1 MTSERHNSQ
10 TDDGSNRT
18 TDPAADGSGR
28 LDRRGLLG
36 SLGAT
41 AVTVGLAGCQVD
53 GGLFGGTES
62 EPTADAP
69 TDSGTPNCSSFTT
82 LTQADLNGGVTL
94 AKGCYRIDSIL
105 AVTDGTLTLE
115 AGVYVEFGQDAG
127 IHVKSDGAFET
138 TGTKSDPVI
147 LTGKTRNRGFWQG
160 VRLHNGP
167 TGQNDLQNT
176 ILEYAGSGKWHGA
189 YSIRSGGLLVSSGV
203 TSLDGVTLRH
213 NDRAG
218 LRAPYEDPDLTVE
231 NTRIASNEL
240 SAQVHSD
247 LVGGI
252 AADNTV
258 ENNDTDR
265 ITITGGGRGQN
276 TVSNDQTWVD
286 PGVDYY
292 AEKDIQLGADLTVEE
307 NVTVQCAEKVGI
319 EVDGVTLETNGSGG
333 DGVIFTG
340 TRETPGAWQGV
351 YAGNGATLDLVHTRV
366 EYGGG
371 EIWTGAADSRG
382 GVLIQGDAV
391 TATFDH
397 CICNHNENAGI
408 KVDSGGTD
416 LTVTECIFSDNT
428 AALQLHANAVDGL
441 GPSQTF
447 GSGSYVGVQ
456 SGPQTRLTDAATWHG
471 FDVPYRLGRNLPV
484 DAALTIEPG
493 ATIESNQDV
502 TIFTGKG
509 TNGSI
514 NADAAG
520 SARITFTSVD
530 GTPGT
535 WNGISF
541 ITGSANNVLRNVLVE
556 NAGQNRMRGGE
567 DSQASVLL
575 YSFGHTGTATVEN
588 STIRDSGYHGIS
600 YGPNSNLTC
609 GGNQFS
615 GNAKQDVKFTGN
627 GVGKNCT

>member
-1 MTSERHNSQ
+1 MTRKRQSSR
-10 TDDGSNRT
+10 TADGSNRT
-18 TDPAADGSGR
+18 SEETADGTDR
-28 LDRRGLLG
+28 LDRRRLLG

-41 AVTVGLAGCQVD
+41 AVTVGFAGCQID
-53 GGLFGGTES
+53 GDLFGSTES

-69 TDSGTPNCSSFTT
+69 TDSASPNCSSFTT
-82 LTQADLNGGVTL
+82 LSQSDLNGGVTL
-94 AKGCYRIDSIL
+94 EKGCYRIDSVL

-115 AGVYVEFGQDAG
+115 AGVYVEFGRDAG
-127 IHVKSDGAFET
+127 IHVKSDGGFET
-138 TGTKSDPVI
+138 AGTASDPVI
-147 LTGKTRNRGFWQG
+147 LTGQTRTRGFWRG
-160 VRLHNGP
+160 IRLNNGS
-167 TGQNDLQNT
+167 TGQNGLQNT
-176 ILEYAGSGKWHGA
+176 ILEYAGASKWHGA
-189 YSIRSGGLLVSSGV
+189 YAIRSGGLLVSSGV
-203 TSLDGVTLRH
+203 ASLDGVTLRH

-231 NTRIASNEL
+231 NTRIANNAL

-247 LVGGI
+247 LVSGI

-276 TVSNDQTWVD
+276 SVRNSGTWVD

-292 AEKDIQLGADLTVEE
+292 AEKDVLLSADLTVEE
-307 NVTVQCAEKVGI
+307 NVTVQCAEDVGI
-319 EVDGVTLETNGSGG
+319 EADGVTFETNGSGG

-340 TRETPGAWQGV
+340 TRDSPGAWQGIF
-351 YAGNGATLDLVHTRV
+351 AGNGATLDFVHTRV
-366 EYGGG
+366 ESGGG
-371 EIWTGAADSRG
+371 EPWTGATDASG
-382 GVLIQGDAV
+382 GVLVQGDDV

-397 CICNHNENAGI
+397 CICNRNENAGI

-416 LTVTECIFSDNT
+416 LTVTECVFSDNT
-428 AALQLHANAVDGL
+428 AALQLHANVVDGV
-441 GPSQTF
+441 GADQTF
-447 GSGSYVGVQ
+447 GSGSYIAIQ

-471 FDVPYRLGRNLPV
+471 FDVPYRLSGNLPV
-484 DAALTIEPG
+484 DAALTVEPG
-493 ATIESNQDV
+493 ATIESHQDV

-520 SARITFTSVD
+520 SAKITFTSVD

-567 DSQASVLL
+567 HSQASVLL
-575 YSFGHTGTATVEN
+575 YSFGHTGTATIEN

-615 GNAKQDVKFTGN
+615 GNAKRDVKFTGN
-627 GVGKNCT
+627 GVGKRCT